1 MNIPLCLICGK
12 SPHDERCTY
21 VLDPKTVSETLSDN
35 EREMFQERA
44 AIWLENPSLVQTFLN
59 LTALVTLQKLA
70 KDALIPGGKD
80 PATTSIRAITELV
93 KKNADWMDALK
104 QDKQEEKNPGK
115 NTRSKVL

>member
-1 MNIPLCLICGK
+1 MIPQCILCGK

-21 VLDPKTVSETLSDN
+21 KLAAVDVSETLTDK

-44 AIWLENPSLVQTFLN
+44 EIWLKKPELVQNFLN
-59 LTALVTLQKLA
+59 IAALVTLQKLA

-93 KKNADWMDALK
+93 KKNADWMSA
-104 QDKQEEKNPGK
+104 EKGDNNSDVDSK
-115 NTRSKVL
+115 TRKKLL